1 VGIKKLS
8 FAHFLLLQK
17 IVLHLIYQQDLS
29 PTPIFYKTFL
39 YFQCFVKV
47 RYWKK
52 QAIHNP
58 MSLSSISIQRPVFT
72 IVMNLVIIIFGY
84 IGFTSLGVREYPSIE
99 SPVITVNTRYVGAN
113 AEIIESQITEPL
125 EEAIN
130 GIAGVASMTSNSRD
144 GSSSISV
151 EFALE
156 VDLETAANDVRDK
169 VSGALDRL
177 PPEADPPRI
186 AKADVDGGTIIVL
199 NAKSSKRSLLEL
211 NAIGETL
218 IKERLQTIPGVSEVQ
233 IWGEK
238 KYAMRL
244 EIDLAKLAAY
254 QITPLEVRT
263 ALTREN
269 VELPSGRIEGS
280 HTELSV
286 KTMGRLTNVE
296 EFNNLVIKQ
305 EGDRLVRFKDIG
317 QVRLSPE
324 NERTMF
330 RRDGIKMI
338 GLAISAQPGSNHID
352 ISDNFYKRLA
362 QIKKDLPEDIDLVI
376 GFDNTKYI
384 RSSIAEVEESV
395 FVAFGLVVTIIFLF
409 LRDWR
414 TTVIPVLAI
423 PISLIGAFFIMYV
436 AGFSINVLTLLGIVL
451 AIGLV
456 VDDAIVVL
464 ENIYTKIED
473 GMKPLEAAYKGSNE
487 IFFAVISTTITLA
500 AVFMPV
506 IFLQGITGR
515 LFKEFGIVVAGSV
528 IISAFVALTLTVMLS
543 AKILKHR
550 EKHNWFYNIT
560 EPFFVGLNNFYK
572 STLYAFMKV
581 RWVAF
586 PLLAFAIFVIY
597 QIFSLLPS
605 ELAPLEDRA
614 GLRLS
619 MTAPEGT
626 TFEAMDTFMVKAG
639 EFTNKQ
645 VSAAE
650 RETVIT
656 ITSPPFGGGAV
667 NTGFVRLILKP
678 ADERKRSQQQI
689 ADTLAKV
696 MKQMTEARIVVIQ
709 EPTIGGRRS
718 GQPVQYV
725 LQAATLDKLIKII
738 PPFMAEVNQH
748 PDLSAADVNLKFT
761 KPEIRIEIDREKASN
776 LGVSVADVAQT
787 LQLGFSGQR
796 FGYFMMNGKQYSVIG
811 ELKREDRSKPLDLKS
826 LYVKNRAGNLIQ
838 LDNLVKLTENSSPPA
853 LSRYNRFVSATISA
867 NPATGKT
874 IGQGLAA
881 MEEITKKIR
890 TETGENFTTALAGQS
905 KEFVESSSSLAFAFV
920 LALTLIY
927 LVLAAQ
933 FESFRDPFII
943 MLTVP
948 LALAGALFSLWYTD
962 QTMNIFSQIGM
973 IMLIGLVTKNAIL
986 IVEFANQRKEQG
998 LTKLEAVKEAAVS
1011 RFRPIL
1017 MTTLS
1022 TVLGILPIA
1031 LALGAGSESRVGMG
1045 ISVVGGMLLATGLTL
1060 YMIPALYSY
1069 LSTEHKHTQ
1078 TLQELTVEKEKVEE
1092 VLV

>member
-1 VGIKKLS
+1 
-8 FAHFLLLQK
+8 
-17 IVLHLIYQQDLS
+17 
-29 PTPIFYKTFL
+29 
-39 YFQCFVKV
+39 
-47 RYWKK
+47 
-52 QAIHNP
+52 
-58 MSLSSISIQRPVFT
+58 MSLSSISIKRPVFT
-72 IVMNLVIIIFGY
+72 IVMNLIIIIFGY
-84 IGFTSLGVREYPSIE
+84 IGFSALGVREYPSIE

-199 NAKSSKRSLLEL
+199 NAKSNKRSLLDL
-211 NAIGETL
+211 NSVGETL

-233 IWGEK
+233 VWGEK

-269 VELPSGRIEGS
+269 IELPSGRIEGS
-280 HTELSV
+280 NTELSV
-286 KTMGRLTNVE
+286 KTMGRLTNIE

-305 EGDRLVRFKDIG
+305 EGDRLVQFKDIG
-317 QVRLSPE
+317 SVRLAPE

-330 RRDGIKMI
+330 RRDGVTMVAY
-338 GLAISAQPGSNHID
+338 AISAQPGSNHID
-352 ISDNFYKRLA
+352 ISNNFYKRLE
-362 QIKKDLPEDIDLVI
+362 QIKKDLPEDIELVI

-384 RSSIAEVEESV
+384 RSSIAEVEESI

-414 TTVIPVLAI
+414 TTIIPVLAI
-423 PISLIGAFFIMYV
+423 PISLIGAFFILYIS
-436 AGFSINVLTLLGIVL
+436 GFSINVLTLLGIVL

-464 ENIYTKIED
+464 ENIYTKIEE
-473 GMKPLEAAYKGSNE
+473 GMTPREAAFKGSEE

-506 IFLQGITGR
+506 IFLQGIIGR
-515 LFKEFGIVVAGSV
+515 LFKEFGVVVAGSV

-543 AKILKHR
+543 ANILKHR
-550 EKHNWFYNIT
+550 EKHNWFYNFT

-572 STLYAFMKV
+572 NSLLAFMKV
-581 RWVAF
+581 RWLAF
-586 PLLAFAIFVIY
+586 PLLAFAIFVMY
-597 QIFSLLPS
+597 QIFNILPT
-605 ELAPLEDRA
+605 ELAPLEDRS
-614 GLRLS
+614 GLRI
-619 MTAPEGT
+619 MTTAPEGT
-626 TFEAMDTFMVKAG
+626 TFEAMDGFMQRAG
-639 EFTNKQ
+639 QFTSAQ
-645 VSAAE
+645 VSDSE
-650 RETVIT
+650 REAMIT
-656 ITSPPFGGGAV
+656 ITSPPFGGGAA
-667 NTGFVRLILKP
+667 NTGMVRLVLTP
-678 ADERKRSQQQI
+678 SGQRKRTQQQI
-689 ADTLAKV
+689 ADTLTKV
-696 MKQMTEARIVVIQ
+696 MKQLSEVRAIVIQ

-718 GQPVQYV
+718 GQPVQFV
-725 LQAATLDKLIKII
+725 LQAATLDKLIKIL
-738 PPFMAEVNQH
+738 PDFMAEVNQH

-761 KPEIRIEIDREKASN
+761 KPEIRIEIDRDKASN

-796 FGYFMMNGKQYSVIG
+796 FGYFMMNGKQFQVIG
-811 ELKREDRSKPLDLKS
+811 ELKREDRNKPLDLKS
-826 LYVKNRAGNLIQ
+826 LYVKNRSGKLIQ
-838 LDNLVKLTENSSPPA
+838 LDNLVKLTENSSPPS
-853 LSRYNRFVSATISA
+853 LTRYNRFVSATISA

-874 IGQGLAA
+874 LGQGLAA
-881 MEEITKKIR
+881 MNEITKKIR
-890 TETGENFTTALAGQS
+890 EKTGENFTTALAGQS
-905 KEFVESSSSLAFAFV
+905 KEFAESSSSLAFAFF
-920 LALTLIY
+920 LALILIY

-998 LTKLEAVKEAAVS
+998 LSKLEAVKEAAVS

-1031 LALGAGSESRVGMG
+1031 LSLGAGAESRVGMG
-1045 ISVVGGMLLATGLTL
+1045 IAVVGGMLLATGLTL
-1060 YMIPALYSY
+1060 YMIPAIYSY
-1069 LSTEHKHTQ
+1069 LSTDYKPVAP
-1078 TLQELTVEKEKVEE
+1078 LGDIEKEQEE
-1092 VLV
+1092 MELEGA